1 MVLFTDYGN
10 HEEVL
15 ATHLL
20 PARDTVYP
28 GLPAAR
34 DTVYPSLPAARDTV
48 YPSLP
53 AAIPPPF
60 NH

>member
-20 PARDTVYP
+20 PAGNTVYP

-34 DTVYPSLPAARDTV
+34 DTVYPSLP
-48 YPSLP
+48 P
-53 AAIPPPF
+53 AIPPPF